1 MKQLDDPFEK
11 LKTAGKSRAKASG
24 SPAAPRQA
32 APPQSDAPPM
42 STLPVAER
50 QGCQK
55 PIFGELIVRLPV
67 TNMDDSPWQTRAAP
81 SAAWLKELGDTI
93 DSDGQAA
100 PCLVRM
106 MPGGRVQLIAG
117 HTRKQVALARGWT
130 HLDCRLVECDDSTAE
145 RLVLLENAK
154 RRDLTELEK
163 AKAYTSLRDSYKAA
177 GRTQSDLATDLGL
190 SESGLSN
197 TMRLLAL
204 NADAGLLA
212 RFAAGDFSIEQAR
225 ALATYAAYPKFA
237 AGFAGHAK
245 NTGVNEG
252 RIEDRHFENCF
263 ANGIKCAS
271 RPLTKQ
277 GFGTSCEFRV
287 TPENESQLDI
297 REVASH
303 GRKERRAFDIVAWN
317 RLNDEAKKKTKE
329 REAKKQAAAASP
341 PTKSS
346 PKNLERT
353 NRGMWRFKHELS
365 ESWIELCANAIT
377 AKLTGKLTKRQ
388 RDIVPRLWSL
398 ILDGSVAMEQLLA
411 PDWEA
416 VLLAAVIA
424 NATEVARLRKSVFF
438 NGVDATEMR
447 RLACEFDAD
456 CESRWTPTE
465 SLLEVCA
472 EADLRDLAAE
482 CEIAAP
488 DATQSKLIEQLLAVW
503 EPGWVPALFS
513 PEKPRKKE
521 GR

>member
-1 MKQLDDPFEK
+1 
-11 LKTAGKSRAKASG
+11 
-24 SPAAPRQA
+24 
-32 APPQSDAPPM
+32 M

-50 QGCQK
+50 QGYQK
-55 PIFGELIVRLPV
+55 PVFGELIVRLPASD
-67 TNMDDSPWQTRAAP
+67 MDDSPWQTRAAP
-81 SAAWLKELGDTI
+81 SAAWRKELGDTI
-93 DSDGQAA
+93 DRDGQAA

-130 HLDCRLVECDDSTAE
+130 HLDCRLVECDDATAE

-163 AKAYTSLRDSYKAA
+163 AKAYTSLRDRYKAA
-177 GRTQSDLATDLGL
+177 GRTQSELATDLGL

-212 RFAAGDFSIEQAR
+212 RFTAGDFSIEQAR
-225 ALATYAAYPKFA
+225 ALATYAAYPKFV
-237 AGFAGHAK
+237 AGFVGHTK
-245 NTGVNEG
+245 NTGVAEG

-263 ANGIKCAS
+263 ANGVKCAS

-277 GFGTSCEFRV
+277 GFGTSCEFKV

-303 GRKERRAFDIVAWN
+303 GCKERRAFNLTAWN
-317 RLNDEAKKKTKE
+317 KLNDEAKKKTKE
-329 REAKKQAAAASP
+329 REVKKKQAAAASP
-341 PTKSS
+341 PGKSS

-377 AKLTGKLTKRQ
+377 AKLTAKLTKRQ
-388 RDIVPRLWSL
+388 RDIVPRLWFL
-398 ILDGSVAMEQLLA
+398 MLDDSVTLEQLLA

-416 VLLAAVIA
+416 VLLSAAIA
-424 NATEVARLRKSVFF
+424 EATEMLRLKRSIVF
-438 NGVDATEMR
+438 NHLDADEMR
-447 RLACEFDAD
+447 RLASEFDAD

-465 SLLEVCA
+465 SLLELCA

-488 DATQSKLIEQLLAVW
+488 DATQSKLVEQLLAVW

-513 PEKPRKKE
+513 PETPKTKK
-521 GR
+521 GSR